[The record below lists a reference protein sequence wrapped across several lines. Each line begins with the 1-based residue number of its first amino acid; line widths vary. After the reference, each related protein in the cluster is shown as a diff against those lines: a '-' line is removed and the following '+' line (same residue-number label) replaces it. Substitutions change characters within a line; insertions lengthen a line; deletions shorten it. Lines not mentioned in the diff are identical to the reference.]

1 MNFITVLALALG
13 LSMDAF
19 AVSICKGLSLKKA
32 GFREACIVGLWF
44 GIFQGLM
51 PLVGY
56 FLGISFRDLIASY
69 DHWIAFG
76 LLLVIGLNMI
86 KEAIEDWK
94 STSSQKSASSIN
106 ASNHSIPC
114 VHHEDNGSADQ
125 STAPCE
131 PNGGISEVASPA
143 PCEHHKSDGNPLAFR
158 TMLTMAIAT
167 SIDALAAGLSLA
179 MIGQNIWS
187 ASAVIALVTFL
198 LSAAGVKVG
207 SLFGNKYEAKAQ
219 LVGGVILILLGVKIL
234 VEHLTV

>member
-1 MNFITVLALALG
+1 MNLITIIALALG

-44 GIFQGLM
+44 GFFQGLM
-51 PLVGY
+51 PLAGY

-76 LLLVIGLNMI
+76 LLLIIGLNMI

-94 STSSQKSASSIN
+94 ASSGKSAV
-106 ASNHSIPC
+106 PC
-114 VHHEDNGSADQ
+114 N
-125 STAPCE
+125 
-131 PNGGISEVASPA
+131 
-143 PCEHHKSDGNPLAFR
+143 HHKSEGNPLAFR

-207 SLFGNKYEAKAQ
+207 SVFGNKYEAKAQ
-219 LVGGVILILLGVKIL
+219 LVGGIILILLGVKIL

>member
-1 MNFITVLALALG
+1 MNFITIIALALG

-51 PLVGY
+51 PLAGY
-56 FLGISFRDLIASY
+56 FLGISFRDLIAAY

-76 LLLVIGLNMI
+76 LLLIIGLNMI

-94 STSSQKSASSIN
+94 ATSGKSA
-106 ASNHSIPC
+106 
-114 VHHEDNGSADQ
+114 V
-125 STAPCE
+125 
-131 PNGGISEVASPA
+131 
-143 PCEHHKSDGNPLAFR
+143 PCEHHSDDSSEETAVPCNHHKSEGNPLAFR

-207 SLFGNKYEAKAQ
+207 SVFGNKYEAKAQ
-219 LVGGVILILLGVKIL
+219 LVGGIILILLGVKIL

>member
-1 MNFITVLALALG
+1 MNLITIIALAFG

-44 GIFQGLM
+44 GVFQGLM
-51 PLVGY
+51 PLAGY

-76 LLLVIGLNMI
+76 LLLIIGLNMI

-94 STSSQKSASSIN
+94 AASGKSAASKSDATN
-106 ASNHSIPC
+106 A
-114 VHHEDNGSADQ
+114 V
-125 STAPCE
+125 
-131 PNGGISEVASPA
+131 
-143 PCEHHKSDGNPLAFR
+143 PCEHHSEDSLEVTAVPCNHHKSEGNPLAFR

-207 SLFGNKYEAKAQ
+207 SVFGNKYEAKAQ
-219 LVGGVILILLGVKIL
+219 LVGGIILILLGVKIL

>member
-1 MNFITVLALALG
+1 MNFITIIALALG

-44 GIFQGLM
+44 GAFQGLM
-51 PLVGY
+51 PLAGY

-76 LLLVIGLNMI
+76 LLLIIGLNMI

-94 STSSQKSASSIN
+94 ASSGKSA
-106 ASNHSIPC
+106 
-114 VHHEDNGSADQ
+114 V
-125 STAPCE
+125 PCE
-131 PNGGISEVASPA
+131 RHSDDSSAVTVALSNSIEGGNSEVEKAI
-143 PCEHHKSDGNPLAFR
+143 PCEHHKSEGNPLAFR

-207 SLFGNKYEAKAQ
+207 SVFGNRYEAKAQ
-219 LVGGVILILLGVKIL
+219 LVGGIILILLGVKIL